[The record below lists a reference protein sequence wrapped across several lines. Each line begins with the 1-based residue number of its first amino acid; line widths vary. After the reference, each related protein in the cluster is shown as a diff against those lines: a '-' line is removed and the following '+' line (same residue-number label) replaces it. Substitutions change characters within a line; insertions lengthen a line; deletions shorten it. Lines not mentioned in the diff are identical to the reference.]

1 MCVCVFVRTIKWKNG
16 EREWRRDR
24 RKKERNGGGGGE
36 NKIKDRGCSTGE
48 RRGSSSVRAS
58 LHLHTQRSPRYNN
71 KMPVNTCF
79 AVHYGPTF
87 DSRASLLHRFR
98 QHPTATVIANY
109 LHALSTRF
117 FSSIS
122 LHQNSDHFQIYFP
135 FEHSNRFNFE
145 KEQRSRGHG
154 YRFKCVCT

>member
-1 MCVCVFVRTIKWKNG
+1 M
-16 EREWRRDR
+16 EEAAA
-24 RKKERNGGGGGE
+24 
-36 NKIKDRGCSTGE
+36 KIKSRIAVARRVNEEDRCRFFG
-48 RRGSSSVRAS
+48 AS

-98 QHPTATVIANY
+98 QHPTAIVIANY
-109 LHALSTRF
+109 LHASTRF

>member
-1 MCVCVFVRTIKWKNG
+1 MEEAAAKIKS
-16 EREWRRDR
+16 RIAVARRVNEEDR
-24 RKKERNGGGGGE
+24 RRFFG
-36 NKIKDRGCSTGE
+36 
-48 RRGSSSVRAS
+48 AS

-109 LHALSTRF
+109 LHASTRF

-135 FEHSNRFNFE
+135 FKHSSRFNFE
-145 KEQRSRGHG
+145 NEQRSRGHG
-154 YRFKCVCT
+154 YRFKCT

>member
-1 MCVCVFVRTIKWKNG
+1 MEEAAAKIKS
-16 EREWRRDR
+16 RIAVARRVNEEDR
-24 RKKERNGGGGGE
+24 RRFFG
-36 NKIKDRGCSTGE
+36 
-48 RRGSSSVRAS
+48 AS

-98 QHPTATVIANY
+98 QHPTAIVIANY
-109 LHALSTRF
+109 LHASTRF

-135 FEHSNRFNFE
+135 FKHSNRFNFE
-145 KEQRSRGHG
+145 NEQRSRGHG

>member
-1 MCVCVFVRTIKWKNG
+1 MEEAAAKIKS
-16 EREWRRDR
+16 RIAVARRVNEEDR
-24 RKKERNGGGGGE
+24 RRFFG
-36 NKIKDRGCSTGE
+36 
-48 RRGSSSVRAS
+48 AS

-109 LHALSTRF
+109 LHASTRF

>member
-1 MCVCVFVRTIKWKNG
+1 MEEAAAKIKS
-16 EREWRRDR
+16 RIAVARRVNEEDR
-24 RKKERNGGGGGE
+24 RRFFG
-36 NKIKDRGCSTGE
+36 
-48 RRGSSSVRAS
+48 AS

-98 QHPTATVIANY
+98 QHPTAIVIANY
-109 LHALSTRF
+109 LHASTRF

-154 YRFKCVCT
+154 YRFKCT